1 VEDIHQLT
9 KIDSWF
15 LHKLKSLSDFEKTLR
30 QLDGGLSC
38 VTCSPGPSAW
48 DSPTSK
54 QIAKFLNSTELV
66 VRKARKVRTLT
77 CVRACDRASH
87 RA

>member
-9 KIDSWF
+9 KIDRWF

-38 VTCSPGPSAW
+38 DMLTRAKRLGFA
-48 DSPTSK
+48 DK

-66 VRKARKVRTLT
+66 VRKTRKVRTIA
-77 CVRACDRASH
+77 RARV
-87 RA
+87 